1 MMSITDPF
9 IEKLVSKDPK
19 IEKKIYETLLKLANN
34 VYLLNFSNT
43 PTWVLSQL
51 YQEAKDEWIK
61 SDVLK
66 HPNCDKKLISEVLRS
81 ESSAL
86 LHGVVHN
93 PNITPDQLQELKKN
107 NNESLA
113 SWANYYLLKDKKEAE
128 LFILSEITKL
138 PAKRNFILSHLIR
151 NTKLT
156 QSVLSILIN
165 DHIQDEAHHL
175 IGDTVGNL
183 LMGNPHLNPENRA
196 ELNSKGIIF
205 KELTSDSEQFLPSSF
220 LFSSHMSNKYVDE
233 DLIKNFQA
241 LGHPCGLPS
250 SIGPVAQVEA
260 TELNIYQLINSE
272 FLHRMFWREL
282 QGIDGFELTF
292 RNGYRVSDL
301 FIKQEILSKEF
312 DEGDFEEGW
321 KYGGVLQGYVEREWI
336 SKDVY
341 LDPGLAPRILESYN
355 TLLETAEYIE
365 SFSEIYP
372 VALAYF
378 MDEERGQ
385 ERRDKFGIQLNQ
397 RASELVELTAFE
409 VADLEDLDIDVSFN
423 PYFTEKLSW
432 TNLPIT
438 KQSQIYELLVFGFSC
453 KNEKLRLDTEH
464 FLGCMA
470 LHPRTPLEIKEKL
483 KSLGNDLISQT
494 LERSV

>member
-66 HPNCDKKLISEVLRS
+66 HPNCDDKLISEVLRS

-93 PNITPDQLQELKKN
+93 PNITPDQLQELKKS
-107 NNESLA
+107 NNEILA

-128 LFILSEITKL
+128 LFILSEITKP
-138 PAKRNFILSHLIR
+138 PAERNFILSHLIR

-165 DHIQDEAHHL
+165 DHIQDEVHYL
-175 IGDTVGNL
+175 TGDTVGNL

-196 ELNSKGIIF
+196 ELNSNGIIF

-233 DLIKNFQA
+233 DLIKSFQA

-250 SIGPVAQVEA
+250 SVGPVAQVEA

-282 QGIDGFELTF
+282 QGIGGFELTF
-292 RNGYRVSDL
+292 RNGYKVSDL
-301 FIKQEILSKEF
+301 FIKQEICE
-312 DEGDFEEGW
+312 
-321 KYGGVLQGYVEREWI
+321 
-336 SKDVY
+336 
-341 LDPGLAPRILESYN
+341 
-355 TLLETAEYIE
+355 
-365 SFSEIYP
+365 
-372 VALAYF
+372 
-378 MDEERGQ
+378 
-385 ERRDKFGIQLNQ
+385 
-397 RASELVELTAFE
+397 
-409 VADLEDLDIDVSFN
+409 
-423 PYFTEKLSW
+423 
-432 TNLPIT
+432 
-438 KQSQIYELLVFGFSC
+438 
-453 KNEKLRLDTEH
+453 
-464 FLGCMA
+464 
-470 LHPRTPLEIKEKL
+470 
-483 KSLGNDLISQT
+483 
-494 LERSV
+494 

>member
-1 MMSITDPF
+1 
-9 IEKLVSKDPK
+9 
-19 IEKKIYETLLKLANN
+19 
-34 VYLLNFSNT
+34 
-43 PTWVLSQL
+43 
-51 YQEAKDEWIK
+51 
-61 SDVLK
+61 
-66 HPNCDKKLISEVLRS
+66 
-81 ESSAL
+81 
-86 LHGVVHN
+86 
-93 PNITPDQLQELKKN
+93 
-107 NNESLA
+107 
-113 SWANYYLLKDKKEAE
+113 
-128 LFILSEITKL
+128 
-138 PAKRNFILSHLIR
+138 
-151 NTKLT
+151 
-156 QSVLSILIN
+156 
-165 DHIQDEAHHL
+165 
-175 IGDTVGNL
+175 
-183 LMGNPHLNPENRA
+183 
-196 ELNSKGIIF
+196 
-205 KELTSDSEQFLPSSF
+205 
-220 LFSSHMSNKYVDE
+220 VDE
-233 DLIKNFQA
+233 DLIKDFQA
-241 LGHPCGLPS
+241 LGHPCGLPIS
-250 SIGPVAQVEA
+250 VGPVAQVEA

-341 LDPGLAPRILESYN
+341 LDPGLAPRILDSYN
-355 TLLETAEYIE
+355 TLLEAAEYIE
-365 SFSEIYP
+365 AFSEFYP

-378 MDEERGQ
+378 MDEECGQ

-409 VADLEDLDIDVSFN
+409 VADMEDLDVDVSFN
-423 PYFTEKLSW
+423 PYFTERLSW

-453 KNEKLRLDTEH
+453 KNEKLRLDAEH

-470 LHPRTPLEIKEKL
+470 LHPRTPSEIKEKL

-494 LERSV
+494 LERANLAENL